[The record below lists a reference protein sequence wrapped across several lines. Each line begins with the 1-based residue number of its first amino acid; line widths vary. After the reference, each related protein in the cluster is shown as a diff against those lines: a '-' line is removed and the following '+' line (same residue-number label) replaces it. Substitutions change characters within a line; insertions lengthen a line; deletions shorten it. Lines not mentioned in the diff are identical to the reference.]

1 MDQILLRNLALK
13 CRGFLQRKSQKYAK
27 KWQKCFYCLDMLHFT
42 SVQAQK
48 VLWAYN
54 CRHELY
60 DEDIMTL
67 RDLKRIR
74 LDTDIQMLC
83 LPKYINKLVTV

>member
-1 MDQILLRNLALK
+1 
-13 CRGFLQRKSQKYAK
+13 
-27 KWQKCFYCLDMLHFT
+27 MLHFT

-83 LPKYINKLVTV
+83 LPKYINKLVTVQEENDDGKFVKVKKWKKELQEYIVVFY